1 MMLKN
6 IKGLCIIGFMMLLS
20 TVVAASAEP
29 NTENTLNTAAGFV
42 TEFPVEAAMMNI
54 FTQPRIERMSTVVAG
69 DSKPMHFFTKTTRGK
84 DTLFEGL
91 HLHNATMQQHIS
103 SELAAPFEFTTQHYF
118 TLDPFKIYGFT
129 ADDGAY
135 IISTDTNMLPK
146 MARPN
151 ASSYWSLDETY
162 ESSDKKQLLYKI
174 KKYWTLTRIDNKTA
188 WLCINHFEEPL
199 LSSNEKP
206 FYYCYSI
213 DGQGNLLG
221 YQFGSIYLEG
231 DEIKLT
237 EYNPNDVI
245 YHKIQYLK
253 ESKTKR

>member
-1 MMLKN
+1 MLLKTTR
-6 IKGLCIIGFMMLLS
+6 GLCIIGLMMSLN
-20 TVVAASAEP
+20 TVTTASAELS
-29 NTENTLNTAAGFV
+29 TGNTLNTDTGFV
-42 TEFPVEAAMMNI
+42 PEFPVEAAMVNI
-54 FTQPRIERMSTVVAG
+54 FTQPRIERISTVVAG

-91 HLHNATMQQHIS
+91 HLHNATMQQYIS

-135 IISTDTNMLPK
+135 VISTDTNTLPK
-146 MARPN
+146 MASPD
-151 ASSYWSLDETY
+151 ASSYWDLDETY
-162 ESSDKKQLLYKI
+162 DSSDKKQLLYKI

-199 LSSNEKP
+199 LLSNEKP

-213 DGQGNLLG
+213 DGRGNLLG
-221 YQFGSIYLEG
+221 YQFGSTHLKD
-231 DEIKLT
+231 DEMKLT
-237 EYNPNDVI
+237 DYNSNDVI
-245 YHKIQYLK
+245 YYKIQHI
-253 ESKTKR
+253 E